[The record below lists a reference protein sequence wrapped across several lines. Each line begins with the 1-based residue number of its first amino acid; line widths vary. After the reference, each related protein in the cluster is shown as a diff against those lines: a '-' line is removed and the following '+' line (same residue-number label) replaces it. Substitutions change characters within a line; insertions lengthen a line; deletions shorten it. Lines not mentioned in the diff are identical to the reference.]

1 MKLFVNAIVLFYYLS
16 NISTLFHDF
25 ILIEKVPAPIVESNK
40 DETQTTSKDQ
50 NEPAFID
57 EKANL
62 MKDLDTKI
70 VVQVNCHQYFNDTYI

>member
-1 MKLFVNAIVLFYYLS
+1 MKVSTKSSSQSRFFCEVIFDFVF
-16 NISTLFHDF
+16 
-25 ILIEKVPAPIVESNK
+25 IEKVPAPIVESNK

>member
-16 NISTLFHDF
+16 NISILFHDF
-25 ILIEKVPAPIVESNK
+25 IFIEKVPAPIVESNK